1 MASELLPWETGTGRR
16 VFVPDFGHW
25 GHQSLRERPVPG
37 LSEGKV
43 PAETPK
49 ACVPFLLPPH
59 PLDKSQFLQPHS
71 VEGAFIHRWG
81 DPKEGAGGGNPTTR
95 RHGARGAFQSSS
107 SPEAPRP
114 LGAVGVVPLQED
126 PLDLEV
132 VGPCRGEQARQVHG
146 AGIIAWHILPSS
158 VSPMT
163 VHPSEPSLPRLQ
175 GCASSP
181 GHQGPRGIESAFSFC
196 DLYFILVYR

>member
-1 MASELLPWETGTGRR
+1 MCPTLVTGGTRASGKGLFLDCRR
-16 VFVPDFGHW
+16 GKCQQKHP
-25 GHQSLRERPVPG
+25 RPV
-37 LSEGKV
+37 SRSF
-43 PAETPK
+43 
-49 ACVPFLLPPH
+49 FLPH

-95 RHGARGAFQSSS
+95 RHGALGAFQSSS
-107 SPEAPRP
+107 SPEAPHP

-146 AGIIAWHILPSS
+146 AGLIAWHILPSS
-158 VSPMT
+158 ISPMT
-163 VHPSEPSLPRLQ
+163 VHPWEPSLPRLQ

-181 GHQGPRGIESAFSFC
+181 GHQGPRGIESAFSSC
-196 DLYFILVYR
+196 DLCFILVYR

>member
-95 RHGARGAFQSSS
+95 RHGAHRAFQSSS
-107 SPEAPRP
+107 SPEPPHP
-114 LGAVGVVPLQED
+114 LGAVGVVSLQED
-126 PLDLEV
+126 LLGSGGC
-132 VGPCRGEQARQVHG
+132 GPKQRG
-146 AGIIAWHILPSS
+146 AGMPGPRGRAHWLA
-158 VSPMT
+158 
-163 VHPSEPSLPRLQ
+163 HPPQLRQPRDSPSLGTRSAQ
-175 GCASSP
+175 ASGGCDSSP
-181 GHQGPRGIESAFSFC
+181 GHRGLRGTELAFTLCFASR
-196 DLYFILVYR
+196 VGA